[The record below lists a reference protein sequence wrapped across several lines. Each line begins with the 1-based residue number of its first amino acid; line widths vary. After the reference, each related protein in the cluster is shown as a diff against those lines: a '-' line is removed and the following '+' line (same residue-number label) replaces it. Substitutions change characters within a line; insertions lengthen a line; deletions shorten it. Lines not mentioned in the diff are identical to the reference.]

1 MLIIVNFNVH
11 IHYYTYVCTVGVM
24 YKMFR
29 VSDNTTV
36 LDLVS
41 MALKKAN
48 LIEDPHSY
56 TIYNIQTTNKG
67 MYTCIHV

>member
-1 MLIIVNFNVH
+1 MCSNYFYLHDVH
-11 IHYYTYVCTVGVM
+11 VYLYLHVGVM

-29 VSDNTTV
+29 VSDSTTV

-48 LIEDPHSY
+48 LIEDSHSY
-56 TIYNIQTTNKG
+56 AIYNIQTSNKG
-67 MYTCIHV
+67 MCTCTCN